1 MNFKAW
7 DNNEASYGFSVSA
20 FVGFNSLWET
30 MGLHD
35 KQFGSFGSLCL
46 WFASC
51 TIISLWDSGMKEGCS
66 GENVLERER

>member
-35 KQFGSFGSLCL
+35 KQ
-46 WFASC
+46 
-51 TIISLWDSGMKEGCS
+51 SGAL
-66 GENVLERER
+66 VLPMPLGRVYPEPACGTQE